1 MKKAINIFLV
11 LSAILTTDLLSQTKH
26 RMGLLPQDISKEIS
40 RNPMI
45 IRVEPKAVPYGLSSY
60 ADNSAN
66 MPPVGDQ
73 GIQGSCVAWAAGY
86 YYKSYQAWQDY
97 HWSITDS
104 NHLFSPAFI
113 YHNINGGQDSGS
125 YVTDA
130 MTLLAYNGCATMADF
145 PYNDS
150 DYATWPPE
158 SAYRDAINY
167 RSGVVYALQTT
178 DTMEFNVIK
187 ELLADGDL
195 AILAINVYENFDS
208 LNTTNDVYC
217 VKNLAGKLLGGHA
230 LTFVGYDDNKVTL
243 DGTGAF
249 KMINQWGTGWGDK
262 GYCWMSYQAV
272 MSTVITQGWAFYTY
286 DRGKYSPTL
295 IASVQFNHPNI
306 NALYISLGTGP
317 NDSLSF
323 SIPFF
328 NFTMKSTPGLTA
340 RPAPATPID
349 FDLSDI
355 SDSLNNNQSNNV
367 FLSAESTAAGT
378 VNNFSVT
385 QLKGPYITGS
395 TQTPKTIPGTYTT
408 VYTDINLT
416 LGQGN
421 IPAKVIPASPLE
433 YSTTTSLPVQ
443 LKWMSNLLADSY
455 SVQLGI
461 DSTFATTLIDT
472 TGVKDTSLTVLSLSN
487 PATYF
492 WRVNAANSLGTGLWS
507 QAWSFKPIIT
517 GIDNIKNKV
526 PVAYNLNQ
534 NYPNPFNPA
543 TVISYALPFASNVKI
558 EVYNILGIRIKELLN
573 GQKAAGYYELNF
585 NTAGLSSGVYLYMIE
600 AKSMDGK
607 NEYINTK
614 KMMLL
619 K

>member
-1 MKKAINIFLV
+1 MKKTINIFLV
-11 LSAILTTDLLSQTKH
+11 LTVVLNIALHSQTIH
-26 RMGLLPQDISKEIS
+26 RTGLLPQDISKEIS

-45 IRVEPKAVPYGLSSY
+45 VKVEPKAVPYGGPSSP
-60 ADNSAN
+60 DNSAN
-66 MPPVGDQ
+66 MPSVGNQ

-97 HWSITDS
+97 HWNITDS

-125 YVTDA
+125 FVTDA
-130 MTLLAYNGCATMADF
+130 MTLLANNGCATMAEF

-150 DYATWPPE
+150 DYAAWPPE
-158 SAYRDAINY
+158 SAYREAINY

-178 DTMEFNVIK
+178 TAAGINVIR
-187 ELLADGDL
+187 ELLWNGNL
-195 AILAINVYENFDS
+195 AILAINVFENFDS

-217 VKNLAGKLLGGHA
+217 VKNLAGKFLGGHA

-286 DRGKYSPTL
+286 DRGRYSPTI

-306 NALYISLGTGP
+306 NALNIGLGIGA

-323 SIPFF
+323 SLPFL
-328 NFTMKSTPGLTA
+328 NFVMNLNPGLPA
-340 RPAPATPID
+340 RPAPSTPID
-349 FDLSDI
+349 FDI
-355 SDSLNNNQSNNV
+355 SDGKSYLDSTQSNNV
-367 FLSAESTAAGT
+367 YLSAQSNVTGT

-385 QLKGPYITGS
+385 QLNGPYITAS
-395 TQTPKTIPGTYTT
+395 TQTPKTIPATYTN
-408 VYTDINLT
+408 VYTDISLT

-421 IPAKVIPASPLE
+421 IPATVLPASPAD
-433 YSTTTSLPVQ
+433 YTSNNTLPVQ
-443 LKWMSNLLADSY
+443 LKWMSNSIASSY
-455 SVQLGI
+455 SVQLGT

-472 TGVKDTSLTVLSLSN
+472 TGLKDTSLIVLSLSN
-487 PATYF
+487 KATYF

-507 QAWSFKPIIT
+507 QAWSFRSLIT
-517 GIDNIKNKV
+517 EINNIKNV
-526 PVAYNLNQ
+526 IPVAYNLYQ
-534 NYPNPFNPA
+534 NYPNPFNPG
-543 TVISYALPFASNVKI
+543 TVISYTLPFPSNVKI
-558 EVYNILGIRIKELLN
+558 EVYNILGVKVKELLK
-573 GQKAAGYYELNF
+573 GQNAAGYYQVNF
-585 NTAGLSSGVYLYMIE
+585 NTTGLASGVYLYRIE
-600 AKSMDGK
+600 AKSTDGK
-607 NEYINTK
+607 SEYINTK